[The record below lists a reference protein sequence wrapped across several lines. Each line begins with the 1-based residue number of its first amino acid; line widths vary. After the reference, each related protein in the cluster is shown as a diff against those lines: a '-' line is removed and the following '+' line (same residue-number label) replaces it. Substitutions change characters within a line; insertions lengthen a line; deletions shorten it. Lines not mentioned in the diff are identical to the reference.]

1 MFSGLNSLPQF
12 VCDGLV
18 PVDPHP
24 RHLLEHALPP
34 EGVQPVD
41 LQLRV
46 PDVLQNVGRLVN
58 LLDNVL

>member
-1 MFSGLNSLPQF
+1 MEVSKTSLPQF
-12 VCDGLV
+12 VGDGLV

-41 LQLRV
+41 LQLGV
-46 PDVLQNVGRLVN
+46 PDVLQDVGRLVH
-58 LLDNVL
+58 LLDKTR